1 MLPAPLSHDCRYLP
15 RLLWSGWARVPGAA
29 GLEERLGRVVPV
41 CEVCGRERPARFPR
55 RPAYREAR
63 AASSEALPLAGPAGR
78 TVAEA
83 LARRGGGDTPP
94 VPARGLLGEL
104 DRRGLPAS
112 LAEEWIDR
120 FLRAG
125 WIEARWRLDGA
136 AAALAAITVRD
147 PDALAELAD
156 PGAAARR
163 REASDEARAAVAGL
177 AHPKARDVAAL
188 LAGEEA
194 GSFPPPL
201 TRALAALAVHAE
213 SGEVLA
219 ERVFAAR
226 RLGDSKAL
234 LPWRAR
240 IERLLGPLSEIGLRE
255 GAALALVG
263 GQGRLLLPGQPLDL
277 AALAPFV
284 GLSRESCGRIEA
296 IRFPPAGLLVVENLA
311 PFEACCRGEVDG
323 ARGALHVWSGGYP
336 GRAVR
341 AIVERAAEEGAAV
354 RVWADLDLDGV
365 RIARLVGSWIP
376 GGAQPFRMAAADL
389 AAAPVRRPLT
399 LRAASAIRR
408 DLEERPADPLAPTLR
423 ALLELGGWVE
433 QEVFL

>member
-1 MLPAPLSHDCRYLP
+1 VTHDCRYLP
-15 RLLWSGWARVPGAA
+15 RLLWGGWSRVPGAA

-41 CEVCGRERPARFPR
+41 CEVCGRERAARFPR

-63 AASSEALPLAGPAGR
+63 AALPEALPLAGPAGR

-83 LARRGGGDTPP
+83 LARRGGDTTS

-125 WIEARWRLDGA
+125 WIEARWRLDGG
-136 AAALAAITVRD
+136 AAALAAID
-147 PDALAELAD
+147 ILNPDALAELAD

-163 REASDEARAAVAGL
+163 HEALGEARAAVAGL

-188 LAGEEA
+188 LTGEEA
-194 GSFPPPL
+194 DSFPPPL
-201 TRALAALAVHAE
+201 SRALAALAVHAE

-234 LPWRAR
+234 HPWRAR
-240 IERLLGPLSEIGLRE
+240 IERLLGPLAEIGLRE

-263 GQGRLLLPGQPLDL
+263 GEGRILLPGQPLDL
-277 AALAPFV
+277 ATLSPFV
-284 GLSRESCGRIEA
+284 GLSRESCERIET
-296 IRFPPAGLLVVENLA
+296 IRLPPAGLLVVENLT

-323 ARGALHVWSGGYP
+323 ARGALQVWSGGYP

-341 AIVERAAEEGAAV
+341 AIVERAAAEGAPV

-365 RIARLVGSWIP
+365 RIARLVGSWTAK
-376 GGAQPFRMAAADL
+376 GAEPFRMAAMDL

-399 LRAASAIRR
+399 PRAESAIRR
-408 DLEERPADPLAPTLR
+408 DLEERPDDPLAPSLR
-423 ALLELGGWVE
+423 AMLELGGWVE
-433 QEVFL
+433 QEALL

>member
-1 MLPAPLSHDCRYLP
+1 LVPEPPPHDCRYLP
-15 RLLWSGWARVPGAA
+15 RLLWTGWSRGAGAA
-29 GLEERLGRVVPV
+29 GLEERLGRVVPI

-55 RPAYREAR
+55 RPSYREAR
-63 AASSEALPLAGPAGR
+63 AALPEALPLAGPAGR

-83 LARRGGGDTPP
+83 LARRGGSDAPP

-112 LAEEWIDR
+112 LVEEWIDR

-125 WIEARWRLDGA
+125 WVEARWRLEGG

-147 PDALAELAD
+147 SDALAELAD

-163 REASDEARAAVAGL
+163 REALGEARTAVAGL
-177 AHPKARDVAAL
+177 THPKARDVAAL
-188 LAGEEA
+188 LAGDEA

-201 TRALAALAVHAE
+201 SRALAALAIHAE
-213 SGEVLA
+213 SGEILA

-240 IERLLGPLSEIGLRE
+240 IERLLGPLAEIGLRE

-263 GQGRLLLPGQPLDL
+263 GQGRLLLSGQALDL

-284 GLSRESCGRIEA
+284 GLSRESCGRIES
-296 IRFPPAGLLVVENLA
+296 IRFPAAGLLVVENLT

-323 ARGALHVWSGGYP
+323 GRGALLAWSGGYP

-341 AIVERAAEEGAAV
+341 AIVERAGAEGVPV

-365 RIARLVGSWIP
+365 RIARLVGSWTP
-376 GGAQPFRMAAADL
+376 GGAEPFRMSAADL
-389 AAAPVRRPLT
+389 VAAPVRRPLAP
-399 LRAASAIRR
+399 RSEAAIRR
-408 DLEERPADPLAPTLR
+408 DLEERPEDPLAPTLR
-423 ALLELGGWVE
+423 AMLGLGEWVE